1 MNCRLVGGLASAL
14 LLVALCSPAA
24 AADPTEAGRNL
35 PDICKSAAADD
46 TATSGMGSMATHGMD
61 KAHQDLMQGMPDM
74 NAHMNQGMMAKN
86 IDIAFVCG
94 MIPHHQGAIDM
105 AKAELAHGTN
115 PWAKA
120 MARKIID
127 AQAKEIADMLD
138 WLKKQSK

>member
-1 MNCRLVGGLASAL
+1 
-14 LLVALCSPAA
+14 
-24 AADPTEAGRNL
+24 
-35 PDICKSAAADD
+35 
-46 TATSGMGSMATHGMD
+46 MGSMATHGMD